1 MEAGEFESRPA
12 ATLAGRTLSGS
23 GSCCSRRGQLLWAV
37 QTKVG
42 GGAEEAWM
50 LGLHSRGAAGELVTG
65 LSHAAFSY
73 VPVYIVPITEHRS
86 QLRSLLNST

>member
-1 MEAGEFESRPA
+1 MAAAVQGEDS
-12 ATLAGRTLSGS
+12 
-23 GSCCSRRGQLLWAV
+23 SCGPV

-42 GGAEEAWM
+42 GGAEAWM
-50 LGLHSRGAAGELVTG
+50 LGPHSRGAAGELATG

-73 VPVYIVPITEHRS
+73 VPVYIVPITEHGS